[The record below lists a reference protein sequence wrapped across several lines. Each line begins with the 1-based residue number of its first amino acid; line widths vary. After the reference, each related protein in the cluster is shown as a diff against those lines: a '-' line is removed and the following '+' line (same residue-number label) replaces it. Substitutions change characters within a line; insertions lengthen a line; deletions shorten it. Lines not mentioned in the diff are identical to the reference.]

1 MKSDGGWERPCVKPR
16 LWIDA
21 NVIVRY
27 ITGDPPDMARRVGE
41 LMKRAERGEVVLIV
55 TEIVLAET
63 FWVLRSFYRHPVSRI
78 VEVLADLLQAPG
90 IRAVGSR
97 RLLQALDLVRKHGVD
112 IADALLAVDAARAG
126 DTVCSLDRDFEKL
139 PVPWEPPPSA

>member
-1 MKSDGGWERPCVKPR
+1 MVCCHVGPTAVRQYGNTAVWAT
-16 LWIDA
+16 ID
-21 NVIVRY
+21 
-27 ITGDPPDMARRVGE
+27 DSS
-41 LMKRAERGEVVLIV
+41 LV
-55 TEIVLAET
+55 T
-63 FWVLRSFYRHPVSRI
+63 RHSSLVTSI
-78 VEVLADLLQAPG
+78 MDLLQAPG

-139 PVPWEPPPSA
+139 LCLGSHRPLSESRVSIPDGGDP